1 MGEKVIL
8 AFDLEECKSR
18 EEALRRAKVVELR
31 PSDKKRIF
39 VVKEEIEWPKKE
51 KE

>member
-8 AFDLEECKSR
+8 AFDFEEYESR
-18 EEALRRAKVVELR
+18 EEALRRAEFVELR